1 MGVDQEWADRA
12 REFMQRARAVIRNSR
27 SADAGEMLR
36 TVYSRER
43 TVAEV
48 TVPPNVAYRQEMCRR
63 MMVPAP
69 VARRVTQLLQRLQCE
84 DGTCSIAKEMQ
95 EVCPDPECQHGIG
108 FMHQVEHMSRCG
120 NRRTRRI
127 DKGRMSSIHF
137 CVRDI
142 LARIGQQ
149 AVGYAVSKEDRT
161 VYVEN
166 DAGGDFS
173 IDVAIPRNNAK
184 NILIDVTCCDP
195 LAKSIISRI
204 NNKTA
209 TGDRKGPGK
218 PVGSDYQDEAAMA
231 RGMGRKYMEVRRCMP
246 AHRQM
251 AGRLPAGTTGA
262 PVKTLKNQWDIIFRD
277 FVALPSGRIGDGA
290 RGVLELLAR
299 IRRKRLGPGR
309 SKSV

>member
-1 MGVDQEWADRA
+1 
-12 REFMQRARAVIRNSR
+12 
-27 SADAGEMLR
+27 MLR

-84 DGTCSIAKEMQ
+84 DGTCNIAKEMQ

-108 FMHQVEHMSRCG
+108 FMHQVEHMSCCG
-120 NRRTRRI
+120 NRLKRAI
-127 DKGRMSSIHF
+127 DKGRMSSIHY
-137 CVRDI
+137 CTRDI

-161 VYVEN
+161 VYEEN
-166 DAGGDFS
+166 DTGGS
-173 IDVAIPRNNAK
+173 QAMDVVIPRNDAK
-184 NILIDVTCCDP
+184 NILVDVTCCDP
-195 LAKSIISRI
+195 LGSTIRSHI

-209 TGDRKGPGK
+209 TGVRKGPGK

-231 RGMGRKYMEVRRCMP
+231 RGMGRKHMEVREGMP

-251 AGRLPAGTTGA
+251 AGILPVGTSGNA
-262 PVKTLKNQWDIIFRD
+262 SKTIKNRGEVIFRD
-277 FVALPSGRIGDGA
+277 FVVLPSGRIGDGA